1 MLTDDRDIRRTHR
14 VGTSSQLEANF
25 GENDAEISTVEMLAK
40 QEHEAGDDLAVLESN
55 RGHANDPS
63 RHQLAPGIA
72 SGNRSSSSAVTRR
85 APSDIANFSHKKGRR
100 KPAPSYELRHAELK
114 LRAATRSQT

>member
-25 GENDAEISTVEMLAK
+25 GENDAEIPTVEMLAE
-40 QEHEAGDDLAVLESN
+40 QEHEPGDDLAVLESN

-63 RHQLAPGIA
+63 SHQFAAGIVVREPFQFLR
-72 SGNRSSSSAVTRR
+72 GDETRALGHR
-85 APSDIANFSHKKGRR
+85 Q
-100 KPAPSYELRHAELK
+100 LL
-114 LRAATRSQT
+114 